1 MRYLKR
7 FNEELKPQTYKNAA
21 AALNR
26 LGHAKRAAEIGEWA
40 EAAQQKEEERK
51 RKALIDSCSKNG
63 IFAIDI
69 GRIKG
74 GKFYIW
80 LDFEENNSAEN
91 WDYWMREGRFEGY
104 DLWMALSIVLVPADQ
119 ETFEMALNNLD
130 FYGMNYW
137 ASELQI
143 KMSRAIDQ
151 DSHYGDGWE
160 LELNDKDKRVFYIE
174 GNEYTIKFSGRADAM
189 KFRKFVIDVFEGNTE
204 TGETPENPGGVKEKI
219 IDFYCNKKGVSMEE
233 FENIVDS
240 TKKITVNS
248 IYQD

>member
-40 EAAQQKEEERK
+40 ETAMQKEEERK

-80 LDFEENNSAEN
+80 LDFDENSNAEN

-104 DLWMALSIVLVPADQ
+104 ELWMALSIVLVPADQ
-119 ETFEMALNNLD
+119 ETFEMALNNLN
-130 FYGMNYW
+130 FM
-137 ASELQI
+137 ASAL
-143 KMSRAIDQ
+143 
-151 DSHYGDGWE
+151 
-160 LELNDKDKRVFYIE
+160 
-174 GNEYTIKFSGRADAM
+174 
-189 KFRKFVIDVFEGNTE
+189 
-204 TGETPENPGGVKEKI
+204 PEKLMVYSFP
-219 IDFYCNKKGVSMEE
+219 SM
-233 FENIVDS
+233 
-240 TKKITVNS
+240 
-248 IYQD
+248 